1 MVDAQVEVGQQ
12 VGLAEEDEI
21 VVFGEVFQEQPQL
34 AQVGQVHQVG
44 IVENG
49 GQALAGVVEAE
60 GLLDEAAFTVEGG
73 ALSGN
78 GFDLP
83 VYLPAT
89 DVQYL
94 SGTGSNNLSFE
105 QINILGGTL
114 TSGQTLA
121 LNAIGTATTANL
133 QYVFPN
139 NFTVNAGATM
149 NVAPNVSVILQP
161 AYNTALTV
169 TDNGTITFNS
179 GDTVNFADAAYS
191 PTVLL
196 SVNSGGVLNASGTAF
211 HAASTGNSTQLYVG
225 AGGQLTASISTFAL
239 TSVNLTAGSTDTIQ
253 FSAFA
258 TQLAINSGAS
268 VTVNSD
274 DFSSSSATVVVSG
287 DPNATIN
294 LENNYWGTTV
304 TAQIAAKITDRNS
317 APLDTRPTK
326 LMARSSCCP

>member
-1 MVDAQVEVGQQ
+1 M
-12 VGLAEEDEI
+12 
-21 VVFGEVFQEQPQL
+21 
-34 AQVGQVHQVG
+34 
-44 IVENG
+44 
-49 GQALAGVVEAE
+49 
-60 GLLDEAAFTVEGG
+60 
-73 ALSGN
+73 
-78 GFDLP
+78 
-83 VYLPAT
+83 
-89 DVQYL
+89 QYL
-94 SGTGSNNLSFE
+94 SDTGSNNLSFE

-274 DFSSSSATVVVSG
+274 DFSSSMCDCGRLGRSQRHNQPGKQLLGHDRHRADCCQDYRPQQCSFRYVPLVLYGSVRLPLSG
-287 DPNATIN
+287 DNASAVAVM
-294 LENNYWGTTV
+294 LAV
-304 TAQIAAKITDRNS
+304 AKILRRAVQGNQAPERRGGIVLSGPRSRVQSPWLLARPLVGILQDIVCKGVRTMRTRSPDR
-317 APLDTRPTK
+317 TRNCRPGN
-326 LMARSSCCP
+326 